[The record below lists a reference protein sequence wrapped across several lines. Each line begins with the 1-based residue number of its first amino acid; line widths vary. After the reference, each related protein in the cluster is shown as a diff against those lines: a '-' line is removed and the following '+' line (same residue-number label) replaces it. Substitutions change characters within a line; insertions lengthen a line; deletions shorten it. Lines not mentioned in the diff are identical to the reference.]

1 MNPKFRPFVLDT
13 FNACFNLMNGPLNNY
28 SDFSNDLSRKIKTK
42 AGDNE
47 QFSFDV
53 VLDELIKNK
62 IREYGITGRIFS
74 EESGFYNEG
83 KLNYRL
89 VYDPFCNSS
98 LASRSFREGAAGLS
112 IFTPDYKLLMTAI
125 LDYQTGIIGLA
136 EGNKVAFYQTQNG
149 QPLLLSPSKVTK
161 LSDAWVVI
169 TLENIQE
176 RKSLNQAMPMLKK
189 AKRVL
194 ISSGHI
200 YWLKL
205 AAGQVD
211 AYADPYGGEKLYEM
225 FASALA
231 QAAGCVVTNRKGESF
246 DAGKYLKIF
255 EENSDF
261 IYFPISSVTAELH
274 KELLGSLAVR

>member
-1 MNPKFRPFVLDT
+1 MDSKLSSFVLDT

-28 SDFSNDLSRKIKTK
+28 HDFSNNLSRKIKTK
-42 AGDNE
+42 AGGNE

-53 VLDELIKNK
+53 VLDGLIKNK
-62 IREYGITGRIFS
+62 IREHGIAGRIYS
-74 EESGFYNEG
+74 EESGFFDEG
-83 KLNYRL
+83 ELNYRL

-98 LASRSFREGAAGLS
+98 LASKTFREGAAGLS
-112 IFTPDYKLLMTAI
+112 IFTPDYKLLITGI
-125 LDYQTGIIGLA
+125 LDYQTGIVGLA
-136 EGNKVAFYQTQNG
+136 ESDKPIFYQIQNG
-149 QPLLLSPSKVTK
+149 QSLSLSPSNVTK

-169 TLENIQE
+169 TLENAQE
-176 RKSLNQAMPMLKK
+176 RQSLDQALPMLKK

-205 AAGQVD
+205 VAGQID

-231 QAAGCVVTNRKGESF
+231 QAAGCVVTDRNGENF

-255 EENSDF
+255 EENPDF
-261 IYFPISSVTAELH
+261 IYFPIASATAELH
-274 KELLGSLAVR
+274 KELLESLTV